1 MARKYKVTIL
11 GAGQLNGAFSINETF
26 ITENFNLAR
35 SFMGANRKEVLK
47 SWAKINFLVLKQI
60 EL

>member
-26 ITENFNLAR
+26 ITENY
-35 SFMGANRKEVLK
+35 E
-47 SWAKINFLVLKQI
+47 
-60 EL
+60 

>member
-1 MARKYKVTIL
+1 MAKKYKITIL
-11 GAGQLNGAFSINETF
+11 GAGQLNGSFSINETF

-47 SWAKINFLVLKQI
+47 SWAKNTQ
-60 EL
+60 